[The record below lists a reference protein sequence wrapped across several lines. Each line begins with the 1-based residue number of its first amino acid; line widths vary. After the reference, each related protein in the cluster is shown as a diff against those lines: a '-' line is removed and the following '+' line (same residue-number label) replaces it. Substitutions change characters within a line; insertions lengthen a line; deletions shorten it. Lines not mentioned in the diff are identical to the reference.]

1 MKSRFGIFV
10 IVLLVLTLLPVSV
23 FAAEPAELDLRVY
36 NRTEGPVSVRLTAA
50 DGTLQYLELPVG
62 VSELTLTEG
71 IYEYYVVTSCGTQ
84 VGQWNVN
91 VVKELLIK
99 CSEDVLELSLQRAC
113 PDNKWG
119 HYYYLPEYD
128 THWYMWFD
136 NINGPDLLEVWYG
149 DPDLLVLDQG
159 IGCWD
164 GYGNWNGY

>member
-1 MKSRFGIFV
+1 MKKV
-10 IVLLVLTLLPVSV
+10 ILLVVLGLLFALLPLNV

-36 NRTEGPVSVRLTAA
+36 NRTEGPVSVRLTAS

-71 IYEYYVVTSCGTQ
+71 IYEYYIITSCGTQ

-99 CSEDVLELSLQRAC
+99 CGAGLEVSLKRAC
-113 PDNKWG
+113 PDNFYG

-128 THWYMWFD
+128 TSWFFYYD
-136 NINGPDLLEVWYG
+136 SINGPDWLLWWYG
-149 DPDLLVLDQG
+149 DETLIVDNGVD
-159 IGCWD
+159 CWAYKSE
-164 GYGNWNGY
+164 YGF

>member
-1 MKSRFGIFV
+1 MKKVS
-10 IVLLVLTLLPVSV
+10 LLVVLGLLFSLLPLNV

-71 IYEYYVVTSCGTQ
+71 IYEYYIITSCGTQ

-99 CSEDVLELSLQRAC
+99 CSVDTLELSLQRAC
-113 PDNKWG
+113 PNNRWG
-119 HYYYLPEYD
+119 HYYYLPEYY
-128 THWYMWFD
+128 TRWFISFD
-136 NINGPDLLEVWYG
+136 EPNGPDWFEWLYN
-149 DPDLLVLDQG
+149 DPDILVVNGG

-164 GYGNWNGY
+164 GFRNWNEY